1 MKTRPSLLEWFSLIG
16 ENDYSYESVGN
27 ISAHLNDKTSLKRNK
42 MALTNFPMAE
52 SIVSSLQR

>member
-1 MKTRPSLLEWFSLIG
+1 LIG